1 MGQRGAGW
9 GGKLEVMGVGEAM
22 VSVYWVNEE
31 SVFIEKY
38 EEKFLLPLRLC
49 IM

>member
-1 MGQRGAGW
+1 MGQRGAGD
-9 GGKLEVMGVGEAM
+9 KLEGMGVGEAM

-31 SVFIEKY
+31 SVFIEKHK
-38 EEKFLLPLRLC
+38 EKFLLPLRLC